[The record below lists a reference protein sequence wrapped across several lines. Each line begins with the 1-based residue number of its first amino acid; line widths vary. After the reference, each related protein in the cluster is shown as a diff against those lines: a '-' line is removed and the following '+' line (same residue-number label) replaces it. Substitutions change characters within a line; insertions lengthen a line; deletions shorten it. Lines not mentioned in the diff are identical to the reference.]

1 MRQPVALPTAAR
13 RQRYRCCFGRTG
25 GAGPSYR
32 GSMSHRT
39 VIRIDGRD
47 VATLADVLPE
57 SGCLK
62 MLMVAKTPATDSVA
76 AGHYFQGAQ
85 GRMLWNRLRDY
96 GLLEVPAGTFEDD
109 VLLNH
114 GYGLTDIVK
123 VPRDYGSEPDED
135 EYRAGINR
143 ILDLVREIKPQVLF
157 FVYKRIL
164 DQILRLAFG
173 RSTKA
178 RYGFNPELDE
188 LLGSAVFVF
197 PMPGTPCTTAEARTA
212 MSALVQTLK

>member
-1 MRQPVALPTAAR
+1 
-13 RQRYRCCFGRTG
+13 
-25 GAGPSYR
+25 
-32 GSMSHRT
+32 MSHRT